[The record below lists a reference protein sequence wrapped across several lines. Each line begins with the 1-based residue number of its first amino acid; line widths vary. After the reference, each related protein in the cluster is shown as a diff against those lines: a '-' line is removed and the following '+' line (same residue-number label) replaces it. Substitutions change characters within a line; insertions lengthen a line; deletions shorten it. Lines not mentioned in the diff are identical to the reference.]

1 MKILAV
7 GDSYMPSRFYRR
19 AFAGLEARHD
29 VAYLDLDPSRRFD
42 ARTESERTL
51 REHQGDPAELVAEM
65 AGVEVLAVQGAPVT
79 EEVLD
84 ASGSLRLVACARGGP
99 VNVDTRAATARGI
112 PVVTTPGKN
121 AEAVA
126 DLTIAFV
133 VLLARRLLAGARHVV
148 DEGELPDNWVGAS
161 FMGRDL
167 RGLVLGLV
175 GFGQVGQ
182 RVARRAAAF
191 SMRVLAYDPYVL
203 PERMPELV
211 EPVAFEELLARSDVV
226 SLHARSTPDNIGLF
240 GAAVLASMRPGAFLV
255 NTARETLVD
264 EAALDEALASGHL
277 GGAALDVVNIGPP
290 GPPPRLLRHPNVVV
304 TPHLGGATEE
314 TLLQGGEMIAAEIER
329 FERHEPL
336 RHVANPE
343 VTAQ

>member
-7 GDSYMPSRFYRR
+7 GDAYMPSDFFRR
-19 AFAGLEARHD
+19 AFGDLESRHD
-29 VAYLDLDPSRRFD
+29 IAYLDVDPSRRFTP
-42 ARTESERTL
+42 ATESERGL
-51 REHQGDPAELVAEM
+51 REYQGDPAQLLTEM
-65 AGVEVLAVQGAPVT
+65 AGVEVLAVQGAPVSDR
-79 EEVLD
+79 VLD
-84 ASGSLRLVACARGGP
+84 ASGSLRLIACARGGP

-133 VLLARRLLAGARHVV
+133 VMLARRLAEGAEHVRAAGQIA
-148 DEGELPDNWVGAS
+148 DNWVGAG

-167 RGLVLGLV
+167 RGLVLGIV

-191 SMRVLAYDPYVL
+191 SMRVLAYDPFL
-203 PERMPELV
+203 GPERIAPLA
-211 EPVAFEELLARSDVV
+211 EPVSFDELLAVSDVV
-226 SLHARSTPDNIGLF
+226 SLHARATADNAGLF
-240 GAAVLASMRPGAFLV
+240 GAGVLAQMKRGAFLV

-277 GGAALDVVNIGPP
+277 GGAALDVVTTGPP
-290 GPPPRLLRHPNVVV
+290 GPPPRLLRHRNVVV

-314 TLLQGGEMIAAEIER
+314 TLLQGGEMIAAEIGRLER
-329 FERHEPL
+329 GEPL
-336 RHVANPE
+336 VNVANPE
-343 VTAQ
+343 AARR

>member
-7 GDSYMPSRFYRR
+7 GDSYMPSEFFRR
-19 AFAGLEARHD
+19 AFDDLESRHD
-29 VAYLDLDPSRRFD
+29 VAYLDLDPSRRFTPATD
-42 ARTESERTL
+42 SERSL
-51 REHQGDPAELVAEM
+51 REYQGDPEQLLAEM
-65 AGVEVLAVQGAPVT
+65 AGVEVLAVQGAPVSDR
-79 EEVLD
+79 VLD

-133 VLLARRLLAGARHVV
+133 VMLARRLADGARFV
-148 DEGELPDNWVGAS
+148 ESAGQIRDNWVGAG

-167 RGLVLGLV
+167 RGLVLGIV

-191 SMRVLAYDPYVL
+191 SMRVLAYDPFL
-203 PERMPELV
+203 DAERVAPLAETVSFDELV
-211 EPVAFEELLARSDVV
+211 ATADVV
-226 SLHARSTPDNIGLF
+226 SLHARATSDNTGLF
-240 GAAVLASMRPGAFLV
+240 GADVLARMKEGAFLV

-264 EAALDEALASGHL
+264 EAALDEAIASGHL
-277 GGAALDVVNIGPP
+277 GGAALDVVTIGPP
-290 GPPPRLLRHPNVVV
+290 GPPPRLLAHPNVVV

-314 TLLQGGEMIAAEIER
+314 TLLQGGAMIAAEIARLER
-329 FERHEPL
+329 GEPL
-336 RHVANPE
+336 VNVANPQ
-343 VTAQ
+343 AAGR